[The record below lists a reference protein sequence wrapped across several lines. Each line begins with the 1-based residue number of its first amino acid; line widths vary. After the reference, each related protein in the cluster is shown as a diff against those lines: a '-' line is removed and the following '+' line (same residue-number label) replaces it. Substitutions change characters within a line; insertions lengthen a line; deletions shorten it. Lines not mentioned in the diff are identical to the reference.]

1 MVAVPKD
8 IADRIRLVQEPGM
21 NAVDWMVLGK
31 TECKINVPLVSRYDL
46 RVVADQLR
54 ALATACDFES
64 RRTDIPERTSL
75 MRIRAEVD
83 GTNRVI
89 RTHYESVYE
98 RVGIPLP
105 KKGGRPKAIEEIQT
119 GKT

>member
-1 MVAVPKD
+1 MAAVPKD
-8 IADRIRLVQEPGM
+8 LADKIRLVQEPGM
-21 NAVDWMVLGK
+21 TAVDWMVLGK

-83 GTNRVI
+83 GTNRIV
-89 RTHYESVYE
+89 RTHYESVYA
-98 RVGIPLP
+98 RVGIPMP
-105 KKGGRPKAIEEIQT
+105 KKGGRPRSIEEPGT
-119 GKT
+119 EKT